1 MTSERIGH
9 SGHSYLGIAS
19 FVLSFVPAV
28 LLVILVSL
36 ILLLASRQPP
46 GADETGYGFLV
57 LVLVLGTLLC
67 EFVALGLGIAGALQR
82 QRKRKFAFLGIACS
96 VLAVTTILS
105 LTGPVNLARLAAGLT
120 EPQPKVHV
128 VSPGNE

>member
-1 MTSERIGH
+1 MGT
-9 SGHSYLGIAS
+9 AS
-19 FVLSFVPAV
+19 FVLSIVPAV
-28 LLVILVSL
+28 LLAGLVPL
-36 ILLLASRQPP
+36 VFLLESMQPP
-46 GADETGYGFLV
+46 GADEVGYGALMLLV
-57 LVLVLGTLLC
+57 VLMTVLS
-67 EFVALGLGIAGALQR
+67 EMVALGLGIAGTLQR
-82 QRKRKFAFLGIACS
+82 ERKRTFAFLGIACS